1 VRVRVVVRGGR
12 GRTVASAYAGR
23 ATAGGSWPRL
33 VPAVGRLDEEDDV
46 VGRTRERLG
55 LSPSRGAAPG
65 GREDGALPAPRSLSS
80 LRQAVTRYGSREEM
94 HAVDEQAESA
104 REGGRPCALLGDRH
118 RVLVVGTLRSVT
130 LRPRAGTP
138 ALEAEVFDGSGAL
151 SVIWLGRRE
160 IAGVEAGRRIKVEG
174 LVSVVDSHAV
184 MYNPRYELL
193 PTAAPARS

>member
-1 VRVRVVVRGGR
+1 M
-12 GRTVASAYAGR
+12 
-23 ATAGGSWPRL
+23 
-33 VPAVGRLDEEDDV
+33 
-46 VGRTRERLG
+46 GRTRERLG
-55 LSPSRGAAPG
+55 LPSSRGAAADE
-65 GREDGALPAPRSLSS
+65 RADGALPAPRGGLTG
-80 LRQAVTRYGSREEM
+80 LREAVTRFSSREEM

-104 REGGRPCALLGDRH
+104 REGGEPCALLGDRH

-174 LVSVVDSHAV
+174 LVSVVDHHAV

-193 PTAAPARS
+193 PTAASARP